1 MRLIVAVLTLG
12 FVFAGSQFASHA
24 AATPEPRPMKAEDLK
39 KWIDSGKAV
48 TIVDAREDLDGEIV
62 KGAVQVTDVQLGAWS
77 EKAPKDS
84 PIVFYCTCE
93 HDELAIDA
101 GKPVAIVDAREE
113 LDGEILK
120 GAVQVTEMQLVNWSE
135 SAPKDSPIVFYC
147 TCEHDEL
154 AIDAVVG
161 MENLGFTN
169 TYYLEGGLEAARK
182 AGIAIVKPAA

>member
-1 MRLIVAVLTLG
+1 MRLIVAILALG
-12 FVFAGSQFASHA
+12 FVFVGSQFASHA
-24 AATPEPRPMKAEDLK
+24 AAPPAPRPMKAEELK
-39 KWIDSGKAV
+39 KLID
-48 TIVDAREDLDGEIV
+48 E
-62 KGAVQVTDVQLGAWS
+62 
-77 EKAPKDS
+77 
-84 PIVFYCTCE
+84 
-93 HDELAIDA
+93 

-120 GAVQVTEMQLVNWSE
+120 GAVQVTEMQLVGWSDT
-135 SAPKDSPIVFYC
+135 APKDTPIVFYC

-182 AGIAIVKPAA
+182 AGIPIVKPTA